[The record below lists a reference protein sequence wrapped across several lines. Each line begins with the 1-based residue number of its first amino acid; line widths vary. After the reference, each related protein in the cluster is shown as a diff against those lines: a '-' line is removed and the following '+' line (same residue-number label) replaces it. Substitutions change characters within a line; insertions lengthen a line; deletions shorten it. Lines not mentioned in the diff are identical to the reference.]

1 MKNKIKRLEVM
12 RSIAIIAM
20 VAVIGFAMSGCAST
34 PKPNEQFEAGGFF
47 CIVSADG
54 NSVSIIS
61 YKGKDTDVQI
71 PSQIKNLPVTE
82 IGGRGGRGFRNEGLT
97 SVTIPD
103 SVTSIEGDAFANNK
117 LTSVTIPDSVTVIG
131 SGAFANNQLTS
142 VIIGNSVTKI
152 MDRAFANNQLT
163 SVTIPDSVIEI
174 ASNAFEGNQ
183 LANAPMSRTQQ
194 AQAQQRAEQQAQ
206 REQANQAEQTRLAN
220 LYRQAGNNT
229 GNLRNTSRVY
239 SRQDG
244 VAIYIARYDFG
255 DGNYILEAGYPGG
268 GYAFGPTTST
278 GTFRVN
284 GDTVI
289 FLSSKG
295 EYSFGTIIGNTFT
308 IGRDVYR

>member
-1 MKNKIKRLEVM
+1 MKNKQTNVG
-12 RSIAIIAM
+12 SFAIAM
-20 VAVIGFAMSGCAST
+20 ITVIGFAMSGCATT
-34 PKPNEQFEAGGFF
+34 PERNEQFEAGGFY
-47 CIVSADG
+47 CRVSSDVPLEITITG
-54 NSVSIIS
+54 YYGKSV
-61 YKGKDTDVQI
+61 DVQI
-71 PSQIKNLPVTE
+71 PSQIKNLPVTS
-82 IGGRGGRGFRNEGLT
+82 ISGDGTRFRNKGLT
-97 SVTIPD
+97 SVIIPD
-103 SVTSIEGDAFANNK
+103 SVTYIGSGTFSDNK

-142 VIIGNSVTKI
+142 VIIGNSVTNI
-152 MDRAFANNQLT
+152 MERAFANNQLT

-194 AQAQQRAEQQAQ
+194 AQAQQKAEQQAQ
-206 REQANQAEQTRLAN
+206 QEQAKQAEQTRLAN
-220 LYRQAGNNT
+220 LYRQAGNNF

-244 VAIYIARYDFG
+244 VAVYIARYDFG

-295 EYSFGTIIGNTFT
+295 EYSYGTIIGNTFT